1 MVRLLGLAAT
11 HGRLCL
17 VAGLVAGLLLPD
29 LAQAMRPWLG
39 AMVAGLIFV
48 AALRIGPKAALG
60 SLGDLSGSVLMI
72 AVFQLALPLAALGVF
87 TLLGMAETAVALAL
101 VLMLAAPSIT
111 GSANFTI
118 LVGHDPA
125 PALRLMVLGTT
136 VFPFTV
142 LPVLW
147 LLPGIGGAEIFAAA
161 ARLLMTI
168 ALATGAGFAVR
179 AALSDPAPEH
189 LRALDGLSAILLAVL
204 VIGLMSGLGPAL
216 LDTPLVALGWIATVF
231 AANFGLQ
238 IAAFFLLRPRAETV
252 PAAIVAGNR
261 NFALFLVALPPEFTV
276 SLLVF
281 IGAYQLPMYLT
292 PLLLGPLYGRLK
304 AGHLTAR

>member
-1 MVRLLGLAAT
+1 
-11 HGRLCL
+11 
-17 VAGLVAGLLLPD
+17 
-29 LAQAMRPWLG
+29 
-39 AMVAGLIFV
+39 MVAGLIFV

-60 SLGDLSGSVLMI
+60 SLRDLSGSVLII
-72 AVFQLALPLAALGVF
+72 AAYQLGLPLAALGVF

-179 AALSDPAPEH
+179 AALSEPAPEH
-189 LRALDGLSAILLAVL
+189 LRSLDGLSAILLAVL

-238 IAAFFLLRPRAETV
+238 IAAFSLLRPRPETV

-261 NFALFLVALPPEFTV
+261 NFALFLVALPPEITA

-292 PLLLGPLYGRLK
+292 PVLLGPLYGRIEVRQST
-304 AGHLTAR
+304 GI